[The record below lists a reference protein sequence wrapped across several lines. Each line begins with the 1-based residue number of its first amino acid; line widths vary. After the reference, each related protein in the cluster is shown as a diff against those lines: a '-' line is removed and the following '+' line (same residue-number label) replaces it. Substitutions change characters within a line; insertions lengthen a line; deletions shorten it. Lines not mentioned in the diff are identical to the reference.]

1 MKNAITLIAVA
12 GIASTASAN
21 LAITELFTGLSGEDG
36 TSDWIEITNTGTTTI
51 DTGNFFYDD
60 SGPNLGDAGQLDS
73 IILAAGHSAI
83 FLEDADAADDTTY
96 ANSIVEFQ
104 SIWDYTG
111 PIGLTNGGGGL
122 SNDSADSANL
132 LDAGGA
138 VISTA
143 AYAAGQA
150 GGLATID
157 FTSGSAV
164 LSSLGV
170 NGAYESNSFFNDNL
184 GLPGDTASIIGSPVP
199 APGALAL
206 VAIGGLAGARRR
218 R

>member
-12 GIASTASAN
+12 GIASSAVAS
-21 LAITELFTGLSGEDG
+21 LTITEVYTGLSGEDG
-36 TSDWIEITNTGTTTI
+36 TSDWIEVTNTGTTTI

-60 SGPNLGDAGQLDS
+60 SNPNLGDAGQLDS

-83 FLEDADAADDTTY
+83 FLEDDEAADDTTY

-104 SIWDYTG
+104 SIWNYSG

-122 SNDSADSANL
+122 SNGSADSANL
-132 LDAGGA
+132 LDNGGT
-138 VISTA
+138 VLSTA
-143 AYAAGQA
+143 AYTAGQA

-157 FTSGSAV
+157 FTSGTGV
-164 LSSLGV
+164 ISSLGV
-170 NGAYESNSFFNDNL
+170 NGAFLSNAFFNDNL
-184 GLPGDTASIIGSPVP
+184 GVPGDSVQIVGSPVP

-206 VAIGGLAGARRR
+206 VALGGIAGVRRR